1 MSLVGISIIGAMVHN
16 VSQIGLAY
24 ALIIHH
30 RSIFFLIPVLG
41 ISAVLT
47 GLITGLV
54 ASQVC
59 RKLAASSA
67 GSPEAAGILK
77 GTAGELSQFSGPAL
91 RIRRYI
97 DIASPVHAA
106 PASVKILASL
116 AVAIAVLIL
125 HSFEGLSVVLL
136 VLVSFGL
143 MSRVNL
149 LRLMS
154 GLRRLAPFLLFS
166 FIIPLLFMREGRVV
180 LSFGPVLLTEAGLI
194 MGGTIVYRLVL
205 LMLSASILTATTSP
219 DDLAGALKRLLSP
232 LEALGLPAD
241 RLVEI
246 LTMSWLS
253 IPAFWERVYGY
264 VKNRRSEGKKLT
276 EVIASLSDVI
286 IALYLDAERYGVQQ

>member
-1 MSLVGISIIGAMVHN
+1 SMMGAMVHN

-24 ALIIHH
+24 FLIIHH
-30 RSIFFLIPVLG
+30 RSIFYLVPLLG

-59 RKLAASSA
+59 RKLVSSST
-67 GSPEAAGILK
+67 GVPEAAGILK
-77 GTAGELSQFSGPAL
+77 GTVDELSQASGSVL
-91 RIRRYI
+91 QMRRYI
-97 DIASPVHAA
+97 RIASPVHAA

-116 AVAIAVLIL
+116 AITIAVLIL
-125 HSFEGLSVVLL
+125 HGFAGLSVVLL
-136 VLVSFGL
+136 VLLSFGFL
-143 MSRVNL
+143 SRVHL
-149 LRLMS
+149 LRLLS
-154 GLRRLAPFLLFS
+154 DLRRLAPFLLFS
-166 FIIPLLFMREGRVV
+166 FVIPLLFMRDGRAIF
-180 LSFGPVLLTEAGLI
+180 SHGPFTLTETGLV
-194 MGGTIVYRLVL
+194 MGGAIVYRLML

-219 DDLAGALKRLLSP
+219 DDLAAALKKLLSP
-232 LEALGLPAD
+232 LERLGLPAD

-253 IPAFWERVYGY
+253 IPAFWDRVYGY

-286 IALYLDAERYGVQQ
+286 IALYLDAERYGVQE